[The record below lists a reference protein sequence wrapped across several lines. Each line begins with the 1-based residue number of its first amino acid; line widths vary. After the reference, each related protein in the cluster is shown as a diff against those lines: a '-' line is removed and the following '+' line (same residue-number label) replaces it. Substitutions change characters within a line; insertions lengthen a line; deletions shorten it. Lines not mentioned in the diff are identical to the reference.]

1 MIIVLLGCGLLFAP
15 WLSCFKERDG
25 DGWKSQSSKLGY
37 GLLAPLT
44 MVYVCA
50 NAFVLVFSFFPPQT
64 NGSPNRKGQ
73 IISALAGPIA
83 GHSILAFGALW
94 WTWDCKILPTIGYH
108 FEVSDGEIAYSE
120 IWKAD
125 ALKVTFTVSAN
136 SMDIAILTVVSLR
149 ES

>member
-1 MIIVLLGCGLLFAP
+1 
-15 WLSCFKERDG
+15 
-25 DGWKSQSSKLGY
+25 
-37 GLLAPLT
+37 

-64 NGSPNRKGQ
+64 NGSPNGKGQ

-94 WTWDCKILPTIGYH
+94 WTWDHQILRRIGYY
-108 FEVSDGEIAYSE
+108 FEASDEEIAYSE

-125 ALKVTFTVSAN
+125 TLKVTFTVSAN
-136 SMDIAILTVVSLR
+136 SIDIAIVTKV
-149 ES
+149 

>member
-1 MIIVLLGCGLLFAP
+1 
-15 WLSCFKERDG
+15 
-25 DGWKSQSSKLGY
+25 
-37 GLLAPLT
+37 

-94 WTWDCKILPTIGYH
+94 WTWDRKILPSIGYH
-108 FEVSDGEIAYSE
+108 FEASDGEIANSEILEDGYSE
-120 IWKAD
+120 SD
-125 ALKVTFTVSAN
+125 LHCECELHGYRNTHC
-136 SMDIAILTVVSLR
+136 SLPA
-149 ES
+149 